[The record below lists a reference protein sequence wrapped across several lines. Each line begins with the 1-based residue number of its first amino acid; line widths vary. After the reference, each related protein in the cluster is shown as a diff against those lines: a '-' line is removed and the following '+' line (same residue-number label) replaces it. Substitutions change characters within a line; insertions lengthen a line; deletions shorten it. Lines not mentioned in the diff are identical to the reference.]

1 MSDRSNDSDEE
12 EVVKAEDDES
22 ESDEESDHEF
32 SDPEGFVDDITDEGK
47 IEVGIF
53 NEVLTSL
60 LAFFVSWTE
69 LLADLL
75 KDRPVEDTSL
85 NTVIVVDNA
94 PKIGPERMGKL
105 KSVLNKVFGKFGKIK
120 TEFYPVN
127 ENGLFKG

>member
-1 MSDRSNDSDEE
+1 MSDHSNDSDEE

-60 LAFFVSWTE
+60 LAFVFVDRAPSWFTE
-69 LLADLL
+69 RQASRGHEFEYGDSRWQCAEN
-75 KDRPVEDTSL
+75 RP
-85 NTVIVVDNA
+85 
-94 PKIGPERMGKL
+94 R
-105 KSVLNKVFGKFGKIK
+105 
-120 TEFYPVN
+120 
-127 ENGLFKG
+127 ENGQTQVSAEQGVWEVRKD